1 MGGKETDDLASSLL
15 AEATNMAAIAQKIGS
30 RAEIASAAVRS
41 PIHRLGGSLNSSL
54 EPSYSPEAARG
65 GAP

>member
-1 MGGKETDDLASSLL
+1 MGGKETVDLASSLL

-41 PIHRLGGSLNSSL
+41 PIHRLAGSLS
-54 EPSYSPEAARG
+54 
-65 GAP
+65 